1 MTLPS
6 RTRAVIRRIAGR
18 PMASGRVP
26 AKWPLLLDRYQALF
40 ESVSLPPLPA
50 PVLLVHTGG
59 KPLAYVAAGRREQR
73 QSIPGFVTF
82 VPRQVR
88 AEIEL
93 RGVGEGTLIYFAD
106 EQSLPAWLRRAPA
119 REPFTFTN
127 EVIVSVTRKLMRVL
141 EAGGEESSYL
151 RALGN
156 ALLAEVQHELG
167 KPLESQQMPAS
178 RSGLRVAHAATRHI
192 ERHLGEPLAVADL
205 AAACGLGT
213 TSFAKSFR
221 GATGVTPHRYLRRA
235 RIERACALLRTT
247 ALPVGDV
254 ALTVGFRGQSHF
266 CAAFSQ
272 ERGMTPSAYRRSC
285 LEKRRR

>member
-1 MTLPS
+1 MPIPS
-6 RTRAVIRRIAGR
+6 RTRAIIRRIAGR

-26 AKWPLLLDRYQALF
+26 AKWPLLLDRYQTLF

-59 KPLAYVAAGRREQR
+59 KPLAYVAAGRPEQR

-82 VPRQVR
+82 VPREVR
-88 AEIEL
+88 AEIAL

-106 EQSLPAWLRRAPA
+106 EQALPSWLRRASA

-127 EVIVSVTRKLMRVL
+127 EVIVSLTRKLMRVV
-141 EAGGEESSYL
+141 EAGGEEESYL
-151 RALGN
+151 RTLGN
-156 ALLAEVQHELG
+156 ALLAEVQHELE
-167 KPLESQQMPAS
+167 KPLESRRLPAS
-178 RSGLRVAHAATRHI
+178 RSGLRIAHAATHYI
-192 ERHLGEPLAVADL
+192 ERHLGEPLSVADL

-235 RIERACALLRTT
+235 RIDRACELLRTT

-254 ALTVGFRGQSHF
+254 AITVGFRGQSHF
-266 CAAFSQ
+266 CTAFSQ

-285 LEKRRR
+285 MGKMRG